1 LSGLLETLR
10 RFTGLLDRNHVEYMV
25 IGGYALPFYGRIRTT
40 LDLDVAVAVEDDEFR
55 GLCSRAEEEGYQVS
69 LASPLNPYCIYL
81 DTVTGFEVEVWR
93 RPDGIRWDQET
104 LRRRR
109 RFSVDGLGLWVVSPE
124 DFIVTKLARPD
135 RAAQDEMDV
144 KSVLERSGVELD
156 WRYLRSRAEDVQVWG
171 ILQAIHDSTL

>member
-1 LSGLLETLR
+1 METLG
-10 RFTGLLDRNHVEYMV
+10 RFMRLVDRSHVNYMV

-40 LDLDVAVAVEDDEFR
+40 LDLDVAVAVEDDEFI
-55 GLCSRAEEEGYQVS
+55 GLCSRAEEDGYRVS
-69 LASPLNPYCIYL
+69 LGSPLNPYCIYL

-93 RPDGIRWDQET
+93 RPDGLRWDQET

-135 RAAQDEMDV
+135 RSAQDEMDV
-144 KSVLERSGVELD
+144 KSVLERSGTELD
-156 WRYLRSRAEDVQVWG
+156 WRYLSARAEDAQV
-171 ILQAIHDSTL
+171 